1 MVKYINTK
9 IKIGLPKPLRFLH
22 TTDNHLTLA
31 DERDNERKRNLA
43 VARHKAFEGDTNRVQ
58 TSLDE
63 MIDYCNKNCDMMLHT
78 GDLIDFVSYK
88 NVEVAKSYLDKT
100 DYFMCAGNHEF
111 SQYVGEAWEDEAYKY
126 QSYSLVQTMTKYNLE
141 FSSRLIGGVNLVG
154 VDNGY
159 YYFLW
164 SQLAA
169 LKAEVAKGYPI
180 LLLMHNPIYTD
191 DLYEEMMVRRK
202 SACAYVCGCP
212 AEKMACYDAH
222 RRKQQ
227 QPYFATN
234 EFIDYVKNEPLIK
247 ALITGHLHFNYEGEL
262 VPGKMQYVTTGGFHE
277 GARLIEVV

>member
-1 MVKYINTK
+1 MVKYVNTT

-43 VARHKAFEGDTNRVQ
+43 TARHKAFEGDTNRVQ

-63 MIDYCNKNCDMMLHT
+63 MIDYCNKNCDLMLHT

-126 QSYSLVQTMTKYNLE
+126 QAFSLVQTMTKYDLE
-141 FSSRLIGGVNLVG
+141 FSSRLVGGVNLVG
-154 VDNGY
+154 LDNGY

-164 SQLAA
+164 SQLSA

>member
-1 MVKYINTK
+1 MVKYVNTK
-9 IKIGLPKPLRFLH
+9 IEIGLPKPLRFLH
-22 TTDNHLTLA
+22 ATDNHLSLA

-43 VARHKAFEGDTNRVQ
+43 VARHKAFVGNTNRIQ
-58 TSLDE
+58 ENLDE
-63 MIDYCNKNCDMMLHT
+63 MVDYCNKNCDILLHT

-88 NVEVAKSYLDKT
+88 NVEVGKSYLDKT

-126 QSYSLVQTMTKYNLE
+126 QSFSLVQTMTKYNLE
-141 FSSRLIGGVNLVG
+141 FSSRVAGGVNLVG

-169 LKAEVAKGYPI
+169 LKSEVAKGLPI
-180 LLLMHNPIYTD
+180 LLLMHNPIYTP
-191 DLYEEMMVRRK
+191 DLYDEMMLRRK

-247 ALITGHLHFNYEGEL
+247 AFITGHLHFNYEGEL
-262 VPGKMQYVTTGGFHE
+262 VPGKMQYVTGGGFR
-277 GARLIEVV
+277 GDARLIEVV

>member
-1 MVKYINTK
+1 MVKYINSK
-9 IKIGLPKPLRFLH
+9 IEIGLPKPLRFLH

-43 VARHKAFEGDTNRVQ
+43 AARHKAFEGDTNRVQ

-63 MIDYCNKNCDMMLHT
+63 MIDYCNKNCDLMLHT

-126 QSYSLVQTMTKYNLE
+126 QSFSLVQTMTKYNLE
-141 FSSRLIGGVNLVG
+141 FSSRLFGGVNLVG

-164 SQLAA
+164 SQLTA

-247 ALITGHLHFNYEGEL
+247 AFITGHLHFNYEGEL

>member
-9 IKIGLPKPLRFLH
+9 IEIGLTKPLRFLH

-43 VARHKAFEGDTNRVQ
+43 TARNKAFEGDTNRVQ

-63 MIDYCNKNCDMMLHT
+63 MIDYCNKNCDLMLHT

-88 NVEVAKSYLDKT
+88 NVEVGKAYLDKT

-180 LLLMHNPIYTD
+180 LLLMHDPIYTD

-202 SACAYVCGCP
+202 NPCAYVCGCP